1 MALFGKKD
9 PVAQQAAPSSPLQ
22 PVEQVSAMK
31 QQGYTNSQIIS
42 SLQRDGFSSSQ
53 IFDALNQVE
62 MRMGVPIDGGADFP
76 SETPQSPPAMTQQYA
91 QASQTQQQFQLPSAL
106 SGPSSSSSSKAA
118 PSQISLTADASVEEL
133 VESVIDEKWN
143 ELVKDLNKIID
154 WKNTTENKMTTLE
167 QQFRDLKDQFD
178 RLHASLI
185 GKITEYDRN
194 IQDVGSEIKA
204 MEKVFSKVLP
214 VFTDNVSELSRI
226 TERVKAGPGPSGFKR

>member
-1 MALFGKKD
+1 MGLFGKKD
-9 PVAQQAAPSSPLQ
+9 SSPIGSQAAPASPLQ
-22 PVEQVSAMK
+22 PVDQVSAMK

-42 SLQRDGFSSSQ
+42 SLQRDGYSSSQ

-62 MRMGVPIDGGADFP
+62 MRMGSPIDGGSDFSEGQQSGQPP
-76 SETPQSPPAMTQQYA
+76 STPSQTPYPDFQASTSQTPQLQSRSGA
-91 QASQTQQQFQLPSAL
+91 QNTTIP
-106 SGPSSSSSSKAA
+106 
-118 PSQISLTADASVEEL
+118 LTSDVSVEEL

-154 WKNTTENKMTTLE
+154 WKNSTEARMVSIE
-167 QQFRDLKDQFD
+167 QQFKDMKDQFD
-178 RLHASLI
+178 RLHSAI
-185 GKITEYDRN
+185 VGKITDYDKN

-226 TERVKAGPGPSGFKR
+226 TERMKTVFKK